1 MDKGS
6 MLLDLI
12 FDNKYI
18 PTVLMSYGVFFIAS
32 PSFLK
37 SLYGLGVLKSL
48 FSKGMKMVQEVAMV
62 VSTGQELDMPF
73 QEVKEF
79 LQMAKILI

>member
-1 MDKGS
+1 
-6 MLLDLI
+6 MLFNLL

-18 PTVLMSYGVFFIAS
+18 STVLFSKIFVWSGVF
-32 PSFLK
+32 K
-37 SLYGLGVLKSL
+37 SH
-48 FSKGMKMVQEVAMV
+48 FPKGMKMVQEVAMV

-73 QEVKEF
+73 QEGKEF

>member
-1 MDKGS
+1 
-6 MLLDLI
+6 
-12 FDNKYI
+12 
-18 PTVLMSYGVFFIAS
+18 MSTLPHSCFFKSLHGQGVF
-32 PSFLK
+32 
-37 SLYGLGVLKSL
+37 KSL

-73 QEVKEF
+73 QEGKEF

>member
-1 MDKGS
+1 
-6 MLLDLI
+6 
-12 FDNKYI
+12 
-18 PTVLMSYGVFFIAS
+18 MSYGAFFIVS

-73 QEVKEF
+73 QEDKEF
-79 LQMAKILI
+79 LQTAKILI